1 MSDRGSAASLEAFA
15 SRWIVAGFALVG
27 LVIGLVVF
35 SVREPVYESRAIVSV
50 NNPLGTMGDEAALIL
65 SDRVLSPAAASL
77 GFLPEIEVEPNEIA
91 DLLSITSRAADPND
105 AADAANRVAQ
115 FYEQSQTTTAVRIAD
130 AAEPNPSPVAP
141 SRMAHV
147 LIGSLLGALMGF
159 AVSSLR
165 TLRGVLPTR
174 ARPEDTERPAPIRPA
189 VAPSAGLS
197 TLAEP
202 HDAPDAYLAADPL
215 PPSPGIDPH
224 HGPLL
229 DDPAFAAPQPS
240 RAAPFDGP
248 MVDLR
253 GDEAT
258 VAPAGAHHQPLPA
271 PRPEGVHV
279 ADDVRILGT
288 APTGELDASD
298 RPSNAFSSAASSM
311 VARPPTTSS
320 SWRSGDEPE
329 AHTPQAP
336 ASQAPAN
343 RAPAAHPVPVQPA
356 SAPVARP
363 TPQPAPQQPTPQ
375 PAPQHPAAR
384 QPAAPRQAPPVVR
397 HAAPVVDPSLPSDVD
412 FDDLFDAEPV
422 PSNLQPT
429 PDPEPAKADVSDL
442 HDDVRLGL
450 ETERELENLQTR
462 YEARINDLVLEH
474 TETLGN
480 VEADFERQLGDLKRE
495 LAEARKEARIS
506 AAQVKRLSGD
516 DQHRIGDLEAQAE
529 ALEAEIGTLRGQLE
543 SERISHLR
551 ELTNER
557 DAADRA
563 LDNARREFR
572 EQIESVESIN
582 RRSMSESRTEL
593 DDLLAS
599 SRADHQAALDRQHQE
614 YDEALT
620 RERERHKA
628 DLGRLAERHRE
639 EIAKTRGQAEQE
651 TERQL
656 GLTKQTI
663 SDLRA
668 TEKRLTTEL
677 DELRQ
682 AERQYRAELTNV
694 RKQTRYSQQ
703 KHNELEQGLRDELA
717 VAKKSLTAEKER
729 NAALRDDVVRRTA
742 EAHQAVDRA
751 IEDRSAQLAE
761 LESLV
766 AKHRQ
771 HAEER
776 VREATA
782 SAEERSRESARREA
796 ELTARITRL
805 ERELDEVRRQTG

>member
-27 LVIGLVVF
+27 LVIGLVIF

-91 DLLSITSRAADPND
+91 DLLSITSRAADPDD

-115 FYEQSQTTTAVRIAD
+115 FYEQSQTTTAIRIAD
-130 AAEPNPSPVAP
+130 VAEPNPAPVAP

-147 LIGSLLGALMGF
+147 LIGSLLGAVLGF

-165 TLRGVLPTR
+165 TLRSALPTR
-174 ARPEDTERPAPIRPA
+174 TRPEDTERPTPIRPA

-197 TLAEP
+197 TLAEH
-202 HDAPDAYLAADPL
+202 HDAPEAYLD
-215 PPSPGIDPH
+215 
-224 HGPLL
+224 
-229 DDPAFAAPQPS
+229 DDPRTPAPGMNPN
-240 RAAPFDGP
+240 RGP

-253 GDEAT
+253 DGEAT
-258 VAPAGAHHQPLPA
+258 VIPAGALDRPLPA
-271 PRPEGVHV
+271 PRPQSVQVG
-279 ADDVRILGT
+279 DDVRILGT
-288 APTGELDASD
+288 APTGDVDATR

-311 VARPPTTSS
+311 VARPSTTGSA
-320 SWRSGDEPE
+320 WRSGDEPDAPS
-329 AHTPQAP
+329 AHAPPPPPAP
-336 ASQAPAN
+336 APPAPIN
-343 RAPAAHPVPVQPA
+343 RAPAVQ
-356 SAPVARP
+356 SAPV
-363 TPQPAPQQPTPQ
+363 QSAPVQS
-375 PAPQHPAAR
+375 APVRSAPVQSAPAA
-384 QPAAPRQAPPVVR
+384 QPVAVLPPDEPRVVR
-397 HAAPVVDPSLPSDVD
+397 HAAPVVDESLPSDVD
-412 FDDLFDAEPV
+412 FDDLFDAEPL
-422 PSNLQPT
+422 PSNREASDPQPSL
-429 PDPEPAKADVSDL
+429 DPEPAKADVSDP
-442 HDDVRLGL
+442 HDDVRSSLD
-450 ETERELENLQTR
+450 TERNLENQQTR

-529 ALEAEIGTLRGQLE
+529 ALEAEIGTLRGQIE

-563 LDNARREFR
+563 LDNARRDFR
-572 EQIESVESIN
+572 EQVESIESIN
-582 RRSMSESRTEL
+582 RRSMSESRSEL
-593 DDLLAS
+593 DVLLAS

-628 DLGRLAERHRE
+628 DLARLAERHRE
-639 EIAKTRGQAEQE
+639 EIAKTRKQAEHE

-668 TEKRLTTEL
+668 TEKRVTTEL
-677 DELRQ
+677 DDLRQ

-694 RKQTRYSQQ
+694 RKQTRYNQQ
-703 KHNELEQGLRDELA
+703 KQNELAQGLRDELA
-717 VAKKSLTAEKER
+717 VAKKSLSAEKER

-796 ELTARITRL
+796 ELTTRITRL

>member
-15 SRWIVAGFALVG
+15 SRWVVAGFALAG
-27 LVIGLVVF
+27 LLIGLIVF
-35 SVREPVYESRAIVSV
+35 SVREPVFESRAIVSV
-50 NNPLGTMGDEAALIL
+50 NNPLGTMGDEAALIT

-77 GFLPEIEVEPNEIA
+77 GFQPDIEVEPNEIA
-91 DLLSITSRAADPND
+91 DLLSITSRASDPD
-105 AADAANRVAQ
+105 DAANAANLVAQ

-130 AAEPNPSPVAP
+130 PAEPNPSPVAP

-147 LIGSLLGALMGF
+147 LIGSLLGALVGF

-165 TLRGVLPTR
+165 TLRAAMPTR
-174 ARPEDTERPAPIRPA
+174 RRTEETERPEPIRPA

-202 HDAPDAYLAADPL
+202 SDP
-215 PPSPGIDPH
+215 PMPVQAGQPPAPSPGIDPD

-229 DDPAFAAPQPS
+229 D
-240 RAAPFDGP
+240 
-248 MVDLR
+248 LR
-253 GDEAT
+253 GAQAT
-258 VAPAGAHHQPLPA
+258 VAPANAPDQPLPA
-271 PRPEGVHV
+271 PPAPVSE
-279 ADDVRILGT
+279 DVRIIGT
-288 APTGELDASD
+288 APTAPETPP
-298 RPSNAFSSAASSM
+298 PSRSTAFSSAASSM
-311 VARPPTTSS
+311 VAQPPAPTST
-320 SWRSGDEPE
+320 WRSADD
-329 AHTPQAP
+329 A
-336 ASQAPAN
+336 
-343 RAPAAHPVPVQPA
+343 APAAPVAEPAPQPEPVQPE
-356 SAPVARP
+356 PV
-363 TPQPAPQQPTPQ
+363 Q
-375 PAPQHPAAR
+375 
-384 QPAAPRQAPPVVR
+384 PVVR
-397 HAAPVVDPSLPSDVD
+397 SAAPVIEPATEAVPNEHLPSDVD
-412 FDDLFDAEPV
+412 ADEFFDQSPIATNLHQSAPHPV
-422 PSNLQPT
+422 PGT
-429 PDPEPAKADVSDL
+429 APDPAKDPMSDL
-442 HDDVRLGL
+442 HDGIRFGL
-450 ETERELENLQTR
+450 ENERELENLQTR
-462 YEARINDLVLEH
+462 YEAQINDLVLEH

-495 LAEARKEARIS
+495 LADARKEARIS

-529 ALEAEIGTLRGQLE
+529 ALEAEIATLRGQLE
-543 SERISHLR
+543 SERIAHVR

-572 EQIESVESIN
+572 DQLDSVETLN

-593 DDLLAS
+593 DELLAA
-599 SRADHQAALDRQHQE
+599 SRSEHQAALDRQHAE
-614 YDEALT
+614 YDEALS

-628 DLGRLAERHRE
+628 DLARLAERHRE
-639 EIAKTRGQAEQE
+639 EMTKARAQAEQE

-656 GLTKQTI
+656 RLTKQTI
-663 SDLRA
+663 ADLRS
-668 TEKRLTTEL
+668 TEKRLAVEL

-694 RKQTRYSQQ
+694 RKQSRYAQQ
-703 KHNELEQGLRDELA
+703 KHSETEQTLRDELA
-717 VAKKSLTAEKER
+717 VAKKALTAEKER

-782 SAEERSRESARREA
+782 SAEERARESARREA